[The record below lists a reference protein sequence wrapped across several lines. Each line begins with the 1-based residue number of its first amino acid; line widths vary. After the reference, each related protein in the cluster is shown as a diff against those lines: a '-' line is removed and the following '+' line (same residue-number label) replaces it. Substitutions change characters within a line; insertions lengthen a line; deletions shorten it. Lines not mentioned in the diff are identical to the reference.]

1 MGTLRYLWNVQW
13 RRGFRKGITYWK
25 GWRNV
30 FLWVFRMILCY
41 IRLGMTPIQL
51 DIYTSKRIS
60 FMMNRSI
67 RIDKIKRIING
78 INK

>member
-1 MGTLRYLWNVQW
+1 MRTLRYLWNVQW

-30 FLWVFRMILCY
+30 FLWGFRMIVCY
-41 IRLGMTPIQL
+41 IRLGMTPNQL

-60 FMMNRSI
+60 SMMNRSI
-67 RIDKIKRIING
+67 RTNKIERILYG